1 MKVLVCGSRYF
12 NDYNKL
18 KEVLDDLSIDTII
31 HGDARGADRLAG
43 RYGEE
48 NNIPVLRFPAL
59 WDKYGKRAGPI
70 RNSQMLREGNPDYV
84 VAFLYPNSR
93 GTRDMIKKSK
103 DKGLEVEIVECT

>member
-31 HGDARGADRLAG
+31 HGDACGADRLAG

-59 WDKYGKRAGPI
+59 WDEYGKRAGPI